1 MNLRTL
7 EAMAVRD
14 VVRGTK
20 LVLALERVSHDGARL
35 VLTRYGMP
43 VAAVVPLDDL
53 QRLAS
58 ADGEQVGGSRRTNP
72 NGAEPARKAN
82 RK

>member
-14 VVRGTK
+14 VVRGSG
-20 LVLALERVSHDGARL
+20 LLEAVERVSQDGARL

-43 VAAVVPLDDL
+43 VAALISLDDL
-53 QRLAS
+53 QRLAGTS
-58 ADGEQVGGSRRTNP
+58 APE
-72 NGAEPARKAN
+72 ARKAN
-82 RK
+82 RR

>member
-14 VVRGTK
+14 VVRGSQ
-20 LVLALERVSHDGARL
+20 LVVALDRVAHDGARL

-43 VAAVVPLDDL
+43 VAAVVPLADL

-58 ADGEQVGGSRRTNP
+58 EQQSP
-72 NGAEPARKAN
+72 QSAPEARKAK
-82 RK
+82 R